1 MKLRLRK
8 PSPAM
13 VVACISLSIAL
24 SGVGYAATA
33 LPANSVGRVQLKANA
48 VVSPKVKNRSLKA
61 IDIGAGQLTR
71 ARFAGGICNPAVSSP
86 DVTCATITMSLPTQA
101 RVLLVVGGSWH
112 ETGTADGSVLG
123 HCLLYA
129 DATAVWTA
137 SYGQKTAT
145 FEDGSGGGSPFSGTV
160 SMTNVTGLLA
170 AGSHT
175 FRVDCRENEADIT
188 FGTALS
194 AVVLGTS

>member
-13 VVACISLSIAL
+13 VVSCLALSISLS
-24 SGVGYAATA
+24 GVAYAAGLA
-33 LPANSVGRVQLKANA
+33 PNSVGTRQLKDNA
-48 VVSPKVKNRSLKA
+48 VVSSKVDNRSLKA
-61 IDIGAGQLTR
+61 VDIAAGQLTR
-71 ARFAGGICNPAVSSP
+71 ARFNANVCNPSTGGG
-86 DVTCATITMSLPTQA
+86 DLTCSTLTMSLPTSG
-101 RVLLVVGGSWH
+101 RVLLVAAGSWH
-112 ETGTADGSVLG
+112 ETGAADGSVLG
-123 HCLLYA
+123 HCFIYA
-129 DATAVWTA
+129 DASAIWTA

-160 SMTNVTGLLA
+160 AMTIVTDPLS

-188 FGTALS
+188 FNTALS
-194 AVVLGTS
+194 AVVLGAS